1 VGTRAV
7 LGNPDKLVT
16 AKSRLGTPD
25 GPTRCEQ
32 VGPLRCS
39 RSVELA
45 GTYPGG
51 ERGPLGR
58 GEPQGR
64 AGRVL
69 GVSYGTTVM
78 VKVGD
83 LDALAALV
91 TAEAACAPSCS
102 LHC

>member
-1 VGTRAV
+1 MGTRAV
-7 LGNPDKLVT
+7 LGNPGKLVT
-16 AKSRLGTPD
+16 AESRLGTPD

-32 VGPLRCS
+32 VGPLRCA

-51 ERGPLGR
+51 ERGPLSR

-64 AGRVL
+64 AGLVL
-69 GVSYGTTVM
+69 GVSYGTTVT

-83 LDALAALV
+83 LNALATLI
-91 TAEAACAPSCS
+91 TAEAACTPFCS